1 MLRFVG
7 GEPEA
12 GLPVWRLN
20 QVLTIIQERIQKLSD
35 EGRWAPIVWSSM
47 HMYSTTQLAKLVALS
62 RGLDPEF
69 AALVCA
75 FHDIYTLHT
84 GEYEDHDVRAAEY
97 IPEIVAEFNQRWG
110 SKLGEISDEE
120 VERIIQAIK
129 GHSNK
134 IVIVDDP
141 YAELLKDV
149 DSLDAHLH
157 GMEPRQ
163 ESGRRMRVNKVL
175 SEFHLQYQI

>member
-1 MLRFVG
+1 MLRWVG
-7 GEPEA
+7 GEPQA

-47 HMYSTTQLAKLVALS
+47 HMYSTTQIGKLVALK
-62 RGLDPEF
+62 RGLNPEF
-69 AALVCA
+69 AGLVCA

-84 GEYEDHDVRAAEY
+84 GAYDDHDEKAADYVKEIISEY
-97 IPEIVAEFNQRWG
+97 NKRWG
-110 SKLGEISDEE
+110 DKLSIISDDEIE
-120 VERIIQAIK
+120 KIIQAIK
-129 GHSNK
+129 GHSDK
-134 IVIVDDP
+134 MTVVDDP

-157 GMEPRQ
+157 GLEPT
-163 ESGRRMRVNKVL
+163 EELGRRERLEKVL
-175 SEFHLQYQI
+175 LEFRI